1 MQDTAQLSTKQA
13 HVLAL
18 LLSGT
23 SIEAAAGTMKVNPA
37 TVHRWLDDPT
47 FAAAYQQGRR
57 QIVEQA
63 MTSLQALA
71 DEAIAV
77 VRGILTGSGSDTV
90 KLRAALGVIDH
101 NLKWL
106 ELKDI
111 AARVDALEASM
122 K

>member
-1 MQDTAQLSTKQA
+1 MQDTAQLSSKQA
-13 HVLAL
+13 HILAL
-18 LLSGT
+18 LLSGD
-23 SIEAAAGTMKVNPA
+23 SIEAAAGKMKVNPA

-47 FAAAYQQGRR
+47 FATAYQQGRR

-71 DEAIAV
+71 DEAIGV
-77 VRGILTGSGSDTV
+77 VRSILTGSASDTV

-106 ELKDI
+106 ELKDLEQRL
-111 AARVDALEASM
+111 AALEASI